1 MNCCLSKL
9 NNTRSTSFSHP
20 FVISAKTM
28 TKHHYIT
35 FDAPIPRIN
44 LLLKPSFVPSNNTVP
59 NGNPPPIPFVFSY
72 SVSNTGHTHLLIHA
86 IFLNTS
92 AM

>member
-1 MNCCLSKL
+1 MNGFLYKL

-35 FDAPIPRIN
+35 FDAPMPRTN
-44 LLLKPSFVPSNNTVP
+44 LLLKPFFGPSNNTVP
-59 NGNPPPIPFVFSY
+59 NGNPPPIPFVSFY
-72 SVSNTGHTHLLIHA
+72 SVYNTGQNPQLTHVNSP
-86 IFLNTS
+86 NTS
-92 AM
+92 TT